1 MQTTRNF
8 WKLHIIELE
17 EAAEKAI
24 ENREDIWNKIDEMDE
39 DISQKKTEIK
49 KFLSIVERTLV
60 E

>member
-8 WKLHIIELE
+8 WKLHTIELE

-49 KFLSIVERTLV
+49 KFLSIIERTLV